1 MVLSQTEENYLKA
14 IFKLSEKNEGFIQT
28 NAIAEQMQTS
38 AASVTDMIKK
48 LSEKGFIEYKRYK
61 GSMLSTSGDTIARN
75 LVRKHRL
82 WEVFL
87 VQKLNFKWDEV
98 HAIAEQL
105 EHIQSD
111 KLTECLDE
119 FLSFPKFDPHG
130 DPIPDAKGNI
140 AYISDCN
147 LSEAPLNVDHI
158 VVGVKDHDS
167 AFLHYLDKT
176 EIGLGT
182 KIKVKENHQFDNS
195 LTIVI
200 DNKKEINVSQQIGMY
215 LFVKSV

>member
-1 MVLSQTEENYLKA
+1 VLTQTEENYLKA
-14 IFKLSEKNEGFIQT
+14 IFKLSEKNEDFIHT
-28 NAIAEQMQTS
+28 NAIAESLKTT
-38 AASVTDMIKK
+38 AASVTDMVKK
-48 LSEKGFIEYKRYK
+48 LGEKGFVNYQRYK
-61 GSMLSTSGDTIARN
+61 GSLLSPSGDLVARN

-98 HAIAEQL
+98 HAVAEQL

-140 AYISDCN
+140 NYVSDCN
-147 LSEAPLNVDHI
+147 LVEAPINVEHI

-167 AFLHYLDKT
+167 SFLNYLDKT

-182 KIKVKENHQFDNS
+182 KITVKEVNQFDSS
-195 LTIVI
+195 LTIKI
-200 DNKKEINVSQQIGMY
+200 DNKKEINVSKQVGMY
-215 LFVKSV
+215 LFVKSI